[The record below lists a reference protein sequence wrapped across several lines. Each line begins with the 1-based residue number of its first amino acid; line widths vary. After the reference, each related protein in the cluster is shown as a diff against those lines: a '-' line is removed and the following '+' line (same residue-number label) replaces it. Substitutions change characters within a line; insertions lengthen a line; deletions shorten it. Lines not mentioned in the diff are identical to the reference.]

1 MLITVLSIWGV
12 VCMRSIPIT
21 VILSH
26 FPATTKLQLH
36 RQDKTMHH
44 LDVNY
49 HVSSRR
55 RSCRRRE
62 MNRLV
67 VVQFKSLL
75 FLLARIILE
84 RQKLRALNIVF
95 RMLNF
100 GLLCLN

>member
-1 MLITVLSIWGV
+1 
-12 VCMRSIPIT
+12 MRSIPIT

-55 RSCRRRE
+55 RRE
-62 MNRLV
+62 MNRWV
-67 VVQFKSLL
+67 VVRFKSLL
-75 FLLARIILE
+75 FCWLDS
-84 RQKLRALNIVF
+84 F
-95 RMLNF
+95 
-100 GLLCLN
+100 